1 MVKGKTKIMNDLKDI
16 LKHQSK
22 IVELQHQFDCR
33 FSETDYD
40 DITIDDIIDVAIYT
54 KELFEEEGHYLYE
67 SRLGYSTFNNDYDS
81 NQNLVKQYNQIKYFI
96 RKYNKQRKI
105 K

>member
-1 MVKGKTKIMNDLKDI
+1 METKKQII
-16 LKHQSK
+16 KHLIS
-22 IVELQHQFDCR
+22 IDELSYQFDCR
-33 FSETDYD
+33 FSETNYD